1 MKYKLSIISLILL
14 SLILC
19 SCASDTA
26 VDAAASEQRRDTVLG
41 TTADMGED
49 YIDSFIFLG
58 ESTTYHLKSR
68 GVLKDGKNTKQV
80 WAPKSGTVNLDT
92 TVGSLKIVY
101 PETGEEL
108 TVGEAVQRKK
118 PQRILLTF
126 GLNGAV
132 EKIRR
137 GEEYFRS
144 CYLTLIN
151 AIRQGSPETV
161 IILQSSFPISENMD
175 MTNYSVDAA
184 TLMEY
189 IRTINGWT
197 AALAK
202 DEGLGYLNTVEALV
216 DEKGFL
222 LSEYD
227 VGDGHHLTA
236 DAYIK
241 MLEYIRTHGVTEDK

>member
-92 TVGSLKIVY
+92 TIGSLKIVY

-151 AIRQGSPETV
+151 TIRQGSPETV

>member
-222 LSEYD
+222 LSSKK
-227 VGDGHHLTA
+227 GKSH
-236 DAYIK
+236 K
-241 MLEYIRTHGVTEDK
+241 P

>member
-92 TVGSLKIVY
+92 TIGSLKIVY

-151 AIRQGSPETV
+151 TIRQGSPETV

-189 IRTINGWT
+189 IRMINGWT
-197 AALAK
+197 TALAK